1 MFYTIFIFSANR
13 HFVFIPLLNFLLSYT
28 LPYVSA
34 KTRVRMT
41 FFSGL
46 LGEEG
51 VTCYE
56 TLQQLFDKVQC
67 RFLRRNKIQ
76 HLQLWK

>member
-1 MFYTIFIFSANR
+1 MFYTILIFSANR
-13 HFVFIPLLNFLLSYT
+13 HFVFIPLLYLLSHT

-34 KTRVRMT
+34 KTRGRMT

-46 LGEEG
+46 LGKEG

-56 TLQQLFDKVQC
+56 NLQQLFDKVQC
-67 RFLRRNKIQ
+67 SFLRRNKI
-76 HLQLWK
+76 